1 MASWLVS
8 GVGAG
13 GAALAAALQPGL
25 LVSIVLAVAGL
36 GGLALLLIVTLA
48 LVAIY
53 SRDPVRRAAA
63 EKILTRLLGVLRPRG
78 PSTRRRRTDPPGA

>member
-36 GGLALLLIVTLA
+36 GGLALLLVATLA
-48 LVAIY
+48 LGAVY
-53 SRDPVRRAAA
+53 SRGRARRIRA
-63 EKILTRLLGVLRPRG
+63 EKILDRLLSTLRQPE
-78 PSTRRRRTDPPGA
+78 P

>member
-36 GGLALLLIVTLA
+36 GGLALLLIATLA
-48 LVAIY
+48 LGAVY
-53 SRDPVRRAAA
+53 SRGRAQRTRA
-63 EKILTRLLGVLRPRG
+63 EKILDRLLSTLRRPE
-78 PSTRRRRTDPPGA
+78 P